1 MNPKNQTVTRQD
13 LANAVYQ
20 KIGLSKA
27 ESKNLVDR
35 IVSII
40 ADELANE
47 GIVKLAKFGTF
58 SSRRKKER
66 MGRNPKTGK
75 PVPIE
80 ARRVLIFKAS
90 QHLIDRINDAK

>member
-1 MNPKNQTVTRQD
+1 MLSRCSGAG
-13 LANAVYQ
+13 LANVVYRE
-20 KIGLSKA
+20 IGLPKA
-27 ESKNLVDR
+27 ESKHLVDR
-35 IVSII
+35 MVCII

-58 SSRRKKER
+58 ASRQKKQR

-80 ARRVLIFKAS
+80 ARRVLTFKAS
-90 QHLIDRINDAK
+90 SHLIDRINEAK